1 MIETTNNKS
10 NSWKINFPKKINNN
24 YKNQSLFII
33 IYFLELK
40 IYILILNYFLFSI
53 ILLLIDIFSI
63 FFKQKKTNNNF
74 F

>member
-10 NSWKINFPKKINNN
+10 NLWKINFPKKINNN

-63 FFKQKKTNNNF
+63 FFKQKKNKQ
-74 F
+74 

>member
-40 IYILILNYFLFSI
+40 IYILI
-53 ILLLIDIFSI
+53 
-63 FFKQKKTNNNF
+63 
-74 F
+74 